1 MIKLS
6 LLFFV
11 LSITV
16 PVTGQEKQ
24 IEFDKNFTHV
34 VYFWLNEPE
43 NNEDRAAFETSLKNF
58 LANSLYA
65 KTNFIGVPAKTP
77 RAVVDNSYTY
87 SLILTF
93 PSKEI
98 QNKYQTEKA
107 HLKFIAESENLWKKV
122 QVYDSIGLE

>member
-1 MIKLS
+1 MIKLIKLS

-11 LSITV
+11 LSTTV

-58 LANSLYA
+58 LANSLSA
-65 KTNFIGVPAKTP
+65 LSP
-77 RAVVDNSYTY
+77 
-87 SLILTF
+87 
-93 PSKEI
+93 
-98 QNKYQTEKA
+98 
-107 HLKFIAESENLWKKV
+107 
-122 QVYDSIGLE
+122 